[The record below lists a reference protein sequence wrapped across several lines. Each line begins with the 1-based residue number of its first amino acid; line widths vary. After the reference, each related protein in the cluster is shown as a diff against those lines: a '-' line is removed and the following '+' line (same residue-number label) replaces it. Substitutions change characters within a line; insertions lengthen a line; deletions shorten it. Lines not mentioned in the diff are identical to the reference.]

1 MKMNEFCPRDC
12 KYLNLTEEKQNMLAE
27 PVLHKCLKYNV
38 RLYHMLAHPELY
50 KCEECLKETKNETFY
65 E

>member
-1 MKMNEFCPRDC
+1 MSEFCPRDC
-12 KYLNLTEEKQNMLAE
+12 KYLNLTEEKQNMLDE
-27 PVLHKCLKYNV
+27 PALHKCLKYKV

-50 KCEECLKETKNETFY
+50 RCEECLKETKNETFY